1 MLIFFFKFHSK
12 ADINQKTIDEWT
24 PLQLAI
30 QRNHLD
36 TLKLL
41 LEEKNIKINELTSR
55 SSALHI
61 AASLNNKD
69 IVLLLL
75 ANGADSS
82 YSTFLLIS

>member
-1 MLIFFFKFHSK
+1 MKIFYIILSN
-12 ADINQKTIDEWT
+12 ADINQATIDEWT

-41 LEEKNIKINELTSR
+41 LDDKNIKINEITSK

-61 AASLNNKD
+61 AASLNNKEM
-69 IVLLLL
+69 VLLLL

-82 YSTFLLIS
+82 